1 MRNVCSRLFMPL
13 VGLNVFVFFTLICID
28 KVMAAPGGH
37 IASGEIMVTVAKS
50 DLTLVQFFEVTEK
63 QTPLSFG
70 YDEKLVNIHQ
80 RLQLPV
86 GQHLL
91 ISLLDNISKQTG
103 LSFNLQKNL
112 VLVSNLKKT

>member
-1 MRNVCSRLFMPL
+1 MRNVCSRLFMSL
-13 VGLNVFVFFTLICID
+13 FGLNVFIALTLICIN
-28 KVMAAPGGH
+28 KTWAAPGGH
-37 IASGEIMVTVAKS
+37 IPSGEIMITVAKS

-70 YDEKLVNIHQ
+70 YDENLVNIHQ

-91 ISLLDNISKQTG
+91 ISLLNSISKQTG

-112 VLVSNLKKT
+112 VLVSNSKNT